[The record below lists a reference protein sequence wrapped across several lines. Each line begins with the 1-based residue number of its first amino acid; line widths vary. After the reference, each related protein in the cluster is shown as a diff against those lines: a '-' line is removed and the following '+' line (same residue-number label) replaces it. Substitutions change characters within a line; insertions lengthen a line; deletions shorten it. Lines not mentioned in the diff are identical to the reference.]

1 MFALYVTGTPLSVPA
16 LTGLIMVI
24 GVSTANS
31 VLVTSF
37 ARDRLLE
44 GATPREAAVDAAR
57 TRLRPVLMT
66 ATAMIVGILPMA
78 LGLGEGG
85 EQNAPLGRAVVGG
98 LAFGT
103 CATLSFVPF
112 LFATLAGLGRRP
124 APRPGTGDAV
134 TATPPPAFA
143 D

>member
-1 MFALYVTGTPLSVPA
+1 

-37 ARDRLLE
+37 ARDRLHQGE
-44 GATPREAAVDAAR
+44 EPRQAAIDAAR

-66 ATAMIVGILPMA
+66 ATAMIIGILPMA
-78 LGLGEGG
+78 LGHGDGG

-98 LAFGT
+98 LVFGT
-103 CATLSFVPF
+103 CATLTFVPF
-112 LFATLAGLGRRP
+112 LFSIFAGFGRRVHATEP
-124 APRPGTGDAV
+124 PVAHR
-134 TATPPPAFA
+134 ATPVPAE
-143 D
+143 